1 LWTGGR
7 GSRGGG
13 GRGSLDYLHLGEE
26 EEEAEEA
33 EEANKG
39 RPWFYEG
46 KGGAGSGIP
55 DPGGQKLIGLSID
68 GPEYT
73 SVSMLFIFFYPVVP
87 TVDEHRD
94 RGNDVCHFFSF
105 FLFFFFS
112 FGAIHLNCR
121 CWAG

>member
-1 LWTGGR
+1 MWAGGR

-26 EEEAEEA
+26 KEEV

-73 SVSMLFIFFYPVVP
+73 SVSVLFIFFYPVVP

-94 RGNDVCHFFSF
+94 
-105 FLFFFFS
+105 
-112 FGAIHLNCR
+112 
-121 CWAG
+121 

>member
-1 LWTGGR
+1 MWTGGR

-13 GRGSLDYLHLGEE
+13 GRGSLDYLHLGKEK
-26 EEEAEEA
+26 EEAEDG

-73 SVSMLFIFFYPVVP
+73 SVSRSCFSLHLYPVVP

-94 RGNDVCHFFSF
+94 
-105 FLFFFFS
+105 
-112 FGAIHLNCR
+112 
-121 CWAG
+121 